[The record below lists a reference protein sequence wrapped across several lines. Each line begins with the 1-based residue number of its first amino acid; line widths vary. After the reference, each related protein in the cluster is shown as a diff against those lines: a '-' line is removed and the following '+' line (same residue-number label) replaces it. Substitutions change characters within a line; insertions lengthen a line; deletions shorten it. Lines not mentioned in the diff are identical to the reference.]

1 MGFDIVSKFK
11 RKSASLSKDPL
22 SHLQICPGFP
32 DKMNRPLPR
41 RKPPS
46 STSPYDL
53 VTISHL
59 VSSSSSSSSS
69 SSDNFYS
76 SRYVQVFGLLVGRKE
91 NPTLYKNDP
100 LILIPLPSISSSSS
114 NEQTGTRQVDSIPS
128 SASEKILIYTDSL
141 SLSMITSLVKLGM
154 NVPLHVSGCVRPSN
168 ERTYPEEVEVDAYFV
183 RPAEELADATK
194 AAEFEAALGA
204 REDFFKD
211 LIGKR
216 NPL

>member
-1 MGFDIVSKFK
+1 
-11 RKSASLSKDPL
+11 
-22 SHLQICPGFP
+22 
-32 DKMNRPLPR
+32 MNRPLPR

-114 NEQTGTRQVDSIPS
+114 NEQTGTRQVDSISS

>member
-1 MGFDIVSKFK
+1 
-11 RKSASLSKDPL
+11 
-22 SHLQICPGFP
+22 
-32 DKMNRPLPR
+32 MNRPLPR

-100 LILIPLPSISSSSS
+100 LILIPLPSISSSTTSSSSSSS
-114 NEQTGTRQVDSIPS
+114 NEQTGTRQVDSISS

-168 ERTYPEEVEVDAYFV
+168 ERTYPEDVEVDAYFV